1 MTERKLTGKRKLGYC
16 SGVITESLLYN
27 MFCTYYLV
35 FLTDIIHMK
44 PVLAGTVSFISICWD
59 AITDPIIGAYA
70 DQNDADKR
78 KYMAKALFPLVLLFI
93 AAFFN
98 IGTDNSV
105 IQLSLIHI

>member
-44 PVLAGTVSFISICWD
+44 PILAGTVLR
-59 AITDPIIGAYA
+59 II
-70 DQNDADKR
+70 
-78 KYMAKALFPLVLLFI
+78 LL
-93 AAFFN
+93 
-98 IGTDNSV
+98 
-105 IQLSLIHI
+105 